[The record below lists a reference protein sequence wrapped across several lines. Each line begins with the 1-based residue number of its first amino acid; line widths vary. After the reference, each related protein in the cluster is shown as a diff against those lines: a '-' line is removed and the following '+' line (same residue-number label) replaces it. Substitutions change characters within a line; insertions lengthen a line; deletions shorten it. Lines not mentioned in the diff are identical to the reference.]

1 VQHVETRSARALAQ
15 EPPEGAPPLLLLPA
29 VFTISSLL
37 SLCRFLLSFFSH
49 FQCVLR
55 FVRYY
60 LLVKRVVEVVVVCT
74 AVDGS

>member
-37 SLCRFLLSFFSH
+37 SLCRFLLSFPVF
-49 FQCVLR
+49 CVFLR